1 MKNISDYQHFEFE
14 DLIEDQQFRNWILYP
29 TPDRN
34 AFWEQFIT
42 AYPDKTEAVT
52 EARAFL
58 LGTREHFDERG
69 ISEQAVESRLQQLLE
84 KSAAQTAKR
93 NEKHNIRRLSRRWA
107 LAAAIAM
114 VLGLLSWL
122 WLSQSQPNMQV
133 IATNFGEW
141 KTVTLPDGSGVQ
153 LNADS
158 EIKFADD
165 WQTGKDREVWL
176 SGEAFFE
183 VTKDARGAK
192 FTVYTEDLSVE
203 VLGTAFN
210 VHSRGKQTEV
220 FLEEGKVRLDMGRE
234 EKVLAPGDFLAYS
247 SKQKQITEFKQT
259 SNEQHASWKDGSL
272 ILIDK
277 PVSEILNKVEEIFG
291 YEVVVNNPELLNE
304 QRTIGIPMDVF
315 EMALPILEKTLNA
328 KITVREDR
336 LIVQ

>member
-1 MKNISDYQHFEFE
+1 MKNITDYQHFGFE
-14 DLIEDQQFRNWILYP
+14 DLIEDRQFRNWVLSP
-29 TPDRN
+29 TPEQD
-34 AFWEQFIT
+34 AFWEQVLAI
-42 AYPDKTEAVT
+42 YPDKAESLA

-58 LGTREHFDERG
+58 LGTREYFDEQG
-69 ISEQAVESRLQQLLE
+69 ADEQTVDNRLQQLLE
-84 KSAAQTAKR
+84 KSTVQKASQ
-93 NEKHNIRRLSRRWA
+93 NDKHKMRRLSRRWA

-122 WLSQSQPNMQV
+122 WINQSQPDMQMV
-133 IATNFGEW
+133 ATSFGEW
-141 KTVTLPDGSGVQ
+141 KTVTLPDGSEVR

-158 EIKFADD
+158 EIKFTDD
-165 WQTGKDREVWL
+165 WETGKDREVWL

-192 FTVYTEDLSVE
+192 FTVYTEDLAVE

-210 VHSRGKQTEV
+210 IHSRGEQTEV

-247 SKQKQITEFKQT
+247 SKQRQITEFRQT
-259 SNEQHASWKDGSL
+259 STEQHASWKDGSL

-291 YEVVVNNPELLNE
+291 YKVVMNNPELLKE
-304 QRTIGIPMDVF
+304 QRTVGIPMDVF

-328 KITVREDR
+328 KITIQEDR